1 MGLFNL
7 RKLKKEAASHLESR
21 IEDLKRRLDDSEGQ
35 KNRALA
41 VLESMVEGVMVVDS
55 DQKVLLV
62 NSRMSR
68 MFDLKKEGVEHR
80 HFWEVFRDPR
90 INEMIEKTL
99 KERVSASVEHSI
111 LLSDSV
117 FQIQVSPV
125 FGEGGFLGVV
135 AVFHD
140 VTKLKELERTRS
152 EFVANVSHE
161 LKTPLTSIL
170 GFVETLKEG
179 AIDDP
184 EHRLKFLQIIEE
196 HSKKLNSLIE
206 DLLQISK
213 LESAK
218 EGLRKEPMD
227 FEKLLGKI
235 LKILEMPI
243 ESKKIEVRLEIHPK
257 PFSILAEPKLIEQ
270 AFSNLIDNAVKYNH
284 PGGDIIIKAFYED
297 GFAVIQ
303 VTDTGVGIPEVDRE
317 RIFERFYRVDRSRA
331 RDSGG
336 TGLGL
341 SIVKHIIERHGGRI
355 TARSEA
361 QKGATFIIRLPR

>member
-1 MGLFNL
+1 
-7 RKLKKEAASHLESR
+7 
-21 IEDLKRRLDDSEGQ
+21 
-35 KNRALA
+35 
-41 VLESMVEGVMVVDS
+41 
-55 DQKVLLV
+55 
-62 NSRMSR
+62 
-68 MFDLKKEGVEHR
+68 
-80 HFWEVFRDPR
+80 
-90 INEMIEKTL
+90 
-99 KERVSASVEHSI
+99 
-111 LLSDSV
+111 
-117 FQIQVSPV
+117 
-125 FGEGGFLGVV
+125 VV

-140 VTKLKELERTRS
+140 VTKMKELERTRS

-179 AIDDP
+179 AIEDR

-213 LESAK
+213 LESAREELKK
-218 EGLRKEPMD
+218 EAVD
-227 FEKLLGKI
+227 FEKMLAEI
-235 LKILEMPI
+235 LKIFEKPM
-243 ESKKIEVRLEIHPK
+243 ETKKIKVCLEIYPK
-257 PFSILAEPKLIEQ
+257 PFTILAESKLIEQ

-297 GFAVIQ
+297 GFTVIQ
-303 VTDTGVGIPEVDRE
+303 VTDTGVGIPEADRE

-341 SIVKHIIERHGGRI
+341 SIVKHTIERHGGRI
-355 TARSEA
+355 TVRSED
-361 QKGATFIIRLPR
+361 QKGVTFVISLPRH